1 MWNRAGFFDE
11 AGGMMYGGKGKRKG
25 KNSKNMI
32 KYLAI
37 ILDKYDIR
45 VKSNRL

>member
-32 KYLAI
+32 KYFYYGDNIRQKSGAI
-37 ILDKYDIR
+37 AF
-45 VKSNRL
+45 